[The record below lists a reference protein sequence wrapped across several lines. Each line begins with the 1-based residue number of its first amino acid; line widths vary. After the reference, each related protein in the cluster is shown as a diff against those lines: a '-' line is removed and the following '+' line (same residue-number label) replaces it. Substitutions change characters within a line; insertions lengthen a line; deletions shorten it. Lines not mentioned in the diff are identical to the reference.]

1 MWFPQIPSLDLRDF
15 GKFGFGF
22 AKNRRAHFFL
32 VLTPGN
38 TIKLS
43 YSCCRNTGSFIARHN
58 RRVIQLTSNNHG
70 CSCRNKAEFPFEKK
84 CSNADIG
91 YKAVISAHSEPD
103 KKYFGIAEITFKDQ
117 LRNYT
122 RDF

>member
-1 MWFPQIPSLDLRDF
+1 MD
-15 GKFGFGF
+15 
-22 AKNRRAHFFL
+22 A
-32 VLTPGN
+32 VVE
-38 TIKLS
+38 IKLNS
-43 YSCCRNTGSFIARHN
+43 H
-58 RRVIQLTSNNHG
+58 L
-70 CSCRNKAEFPFEKK
+70 KKK

-122 RDF
+122 RDFRHKKYVNTTIW